1 MTLEWKNIFN
11 GNYAVSNTGLVR
23 SNSRTIKSVT
33 GERIYKEKLLKP
45 EVAVSGHLRVV
56 LCDNGKKKRIS
67 VHRLVA
73 EAFIPNPNNYPVINH
88 KDENPANNAV
98 ENLEWCSVAYNNAYN
113 NRHQRIGDAEGYTVK
128 VYTESGIYVETLPSI
143 TEFGRKYNVKT
154 TTAWRRAKDNKIVN
168 GYYIDVEVES
178 DEKD

>member
-11 GNYAVSNTGLVR
+11 DNYAVSNTGLVR
-23 SNSRTIKSVT
+23 SNARTIQSET
-33 GERIYKEKLLKP
+33 GPRYIKEKLLKL
-45 EVAVSGHLRVV
+45 ETLASGHQRATLSINNKRLRFA
-56 LCDNGKKKRIS
+56 

-73 EAFIPNPNNYPVINH
+73 EAFISNPNKYPIVNH
-88 KDENPANNAV
+88 KDENPANNCAT
-98 ENLEWCSVAYNNAYN
+98 NLEWCTVAYNNAYN
-113 NRHQRIGDAEGYTVK
+113 NRHQRIGDAEGYSVR
-128 VYTESGIYVETLPSI
+128 VYDKHGIYVETLPSI

-168 GYYIDVEVES
+168 GYYINVEVEA